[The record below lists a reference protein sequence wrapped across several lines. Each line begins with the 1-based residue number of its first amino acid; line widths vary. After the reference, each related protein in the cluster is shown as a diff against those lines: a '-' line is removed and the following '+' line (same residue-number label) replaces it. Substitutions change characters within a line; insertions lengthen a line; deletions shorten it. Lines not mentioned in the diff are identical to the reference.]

1 MNVEGLGSETI
12 TLIYKHGLIKNIGDI
27 YSLTYDNLINLDRM
41 AAKSVNNLLKGIQN
55 SKKQPFHKVLF
66 GIGIRHVGFTVAKR
80 LVSKFRSIHEL
91 SNASFDDLLSV
102 DDIGDRIAQSVV
114 SFFQKEKN
122 LKLINQLKLSGLN
135 MFENESS
142 YKSKILQGKKLVVT
156 GIFES
161 MSRDEI
167 KIKIQENG
175 GIVSSSISSKTSF
188 LVAGSS
194 IGPAKK
200 EKAEKLKIK
209 IINENDFL
217 KMLEI

>member
-1 MNVEGLGSETI
+1 
-12 TLIYKHGLIKNIGDI
+12 
-27 YSLTYDNLINLDRM
+27 
-41 AAKSVNNLLKGIQN
+41 
-55 SKKQPFHKVLF
+55 
-66 GIGIRHVGFTVAKR
+66 
-80 LVSKFRSIHEL
+80 
-91 SNASFDDLLSV
+91 
-102 DDIGDRIAQSVV
+102 
-114 SFFQKEKN
+114 
-122 LKLINQLKLSGLN
+122 